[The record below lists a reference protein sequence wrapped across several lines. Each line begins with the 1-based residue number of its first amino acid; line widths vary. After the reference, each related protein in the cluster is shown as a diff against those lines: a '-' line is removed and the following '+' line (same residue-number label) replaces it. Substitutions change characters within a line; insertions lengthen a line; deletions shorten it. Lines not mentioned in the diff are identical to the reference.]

1 MSDAEKETLELDPN
15 SGSIDENIGIV
26 TYIMLSRIY
35 DALCIIG
42 DGLGKGEEILAMVE
56 AHKMGKLLGPEPAIN
71 SEVENEA

>member
-1 MSDAEKETLELDPN
+1 
-15 SGSIDENIGIV
+15 
-26 TYIMLSRIY
+26 MLSRIY

-42 DGLGKGEEILAMVE
+42 DGVGKGEEILAMVE

>member
-1 MSDAEKETLELDPN
+1 MSEPEKEQQQPN

-42 DGLGKGEEILAMVE
+42 DGVGKGEEILAMIE
-56 AHKMGKLLGPEPAIN
+56 AHKMGKLLGPDPAIN
-71 SEVENEA
+71 EAVEDEA